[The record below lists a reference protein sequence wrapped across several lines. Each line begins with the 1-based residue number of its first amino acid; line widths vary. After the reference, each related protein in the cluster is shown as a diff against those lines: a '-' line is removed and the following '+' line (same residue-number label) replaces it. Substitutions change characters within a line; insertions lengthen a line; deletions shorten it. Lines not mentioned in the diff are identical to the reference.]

1 MEAVLQQNIHAP
13 VFSPALSRG
22 DGSGGQFSW
31 GTLSSYIKG
40 VSAEHCAEREL
51 ESKGYRVLGKRVKNR
66 YGEIDILAQKGADL
80 VAVEVKQRR
89 TLDSARSCISAKQ
102 RRRISDAIL
111 CFISNSREQFESYRI
126 DVICLD
132 SVGRF
137 EHIENAFPIEGSVE
151 C

>member
-1 MEAVLQQNIHAP
+1 MEAALQRDIQVP
-13 VFSPALSRG
+13 MFSPVLLHGNGVDAQL
-22 DGSGGQFSW
+22 SW

-40 VSAEHCAEREL
+40 VSAERCAEREL

-66 YGEIDILAQKGADL
+66 YGEIDILAQKDADL

-111 CFISNSREQFESYRI
+111 CFISNSEEHFESYRI
-126 DVICLD
+126 DVVCLD
-132 SVGRF
+132 SIGRF